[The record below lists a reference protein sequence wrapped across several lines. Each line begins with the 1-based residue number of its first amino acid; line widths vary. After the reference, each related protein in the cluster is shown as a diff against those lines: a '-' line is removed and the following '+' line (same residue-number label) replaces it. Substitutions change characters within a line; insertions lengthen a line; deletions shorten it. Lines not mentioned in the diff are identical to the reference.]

1 MQMQA
6 FRVVFDSGHDVKVEL
21 KSRDVAKAERL
32 GITMSDASPVV
43 GSYALAFVALQRMRR
58 LGEIAFDLP
67 ASAEALEDVA
77 DLEILEDDDATGEG
91 STSVAGTG

>member
-6 FRVVFDSGHDVKVEL
+6 FRVVFDTGQVVDVQL

-32 GITMSDASPVV
+32 GVRMSDTEPTIGA
-43 GSYALAFVALQRMRR
+43 YALAYVALQRMKRN
-58 LGEIAFDLP
+58 GELDMALP
-67 ASAEALEDVA
+67 DSAEALEDIA
-77 DLEILEDDDATGEG
+77 DLDIVQEDDDQGEG